1 MESFL
6 PHLALAA
13 SINPMLRSFPL
24 STPLRLGLY
33 ALFLAGFL
41 TGCGESIQ
49 PEKTSPAEPKAY
61 ENNAMDT
68 VGVAE
73 GDKQVSPFGR
83 PPH

>member
-24 STPLRLGLY
+24 SFGLC

-49 PEKTSPAEPKAY
+49 PEKTSPVEPKAY

-73 GDKQVSPFGR
+73 GDKQISPFGK
-83 PPH
+83 PAH